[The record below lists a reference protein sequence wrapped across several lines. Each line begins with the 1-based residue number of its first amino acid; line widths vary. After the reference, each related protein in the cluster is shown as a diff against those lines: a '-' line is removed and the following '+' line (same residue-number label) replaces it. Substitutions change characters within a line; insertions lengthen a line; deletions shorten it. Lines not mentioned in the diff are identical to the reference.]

1 VRTVLVVDN
10 YDSFTYNL
18 VQLLMTSVAE
28 TANVVVVRNNT
39 HTVDALLAMKP
50 WRVVISPGPG
60 APSHAGV
67 SNEIIARCDVP
78 LLGVC
83 LGHQCIAS
91 VFGARVLRG
100 SEPVH
105 GKPSEIYHNGS
116 GIFSGIASPFV
127 AGRYHSLA
135 VEEHTVPECLE
146 VTARTKDGV
155 IMGLQHK
162 TRPIVGVQFHPE
174 SVLTPS
180 GADIVRNFL
189 RDA

>member
-18 VQLLMTSVAE
+18 TQLLMTSVAK
-28 TANVVVVRNNT
+28 TTNVVVVRNDT
-39 HTVDALLAMKP
+39 HDVDALLAMKP

-67 SNEIIARCDVP
+67 SNEVIARCDVP

-116 GIFSGIASPFV
+116 GIFAGIPSPFI
-127 AGRYHSLA
+127 AGRYHSL
-135 VEEHTVPECLE
+135 VVNELSVPECLE
-146 VTARTKDGV
+146 VTARTEEGV
-155 IMGLQHK
+155 VMALQHK
-162 TRPIVGVQFHPE
+162 TRPIMGVQFHPE

-180 GADIVRNFL
+180 GTNIIRNFL